1 MATAL
6 VTGCSTG
13 IGSPPLYGS
22 PPRASTCWPRCAVPT
37 PTDPHCSKRPTRPVR
52 PYGSAARRNR
62 RRLDST
68 RVHQAGDVD
77 LVVNNA
83 AIMWFGSTEE
93 TDVDRWAEV
102 FDTNLFGAV
111 RCMRVALPGF
121 RARGGGCIINISSA
135 AGSVAL
141 PAISAYASSK
151 AALEAASEM
160 VAMEGHQHNIRVVVI
175 QTGATATAIGAK
187 GKTPNRD
194 SPYWAS
200 MRNTLTFLAAQQPS
214 ISSPD
219 EIAAAVAQAAV
230 DPTTPFRLAV
240 GQGSAELIQAL
251 SAMTDAE
258 WIATAGGTT
267 DTFTSRYQQATGINL
282 RPR

>member
-1 MATAL
+1 M
-6 VTGCSTG
+6 TGCSTG
-13 IGSPPLYGS
+13 TGFATALRLAAEGFDVLATMRRPDRDGPALLEAAHAAGTTLRLGTLDVTDDDSVQ
-22 PPRASTCWPRCAVPT
+22 RAF
-37 PTDPHCSKRPTRPVR
+37 D
-52 PYGSAARRNR
+52 
-62 RRLDST
+62 
-68 RVHQAGDVD
+68 QAGDVD

-93 TDVDRWAEV
+93 TGLDRWTDV

-111 RCMRVALPGF
+111 RCMRAALPGF

-141 PAISAYASSK
+141 PAIGAYASSK

-175 QTGATATAIGAK
+175 QTGATATAMGAK
-187 GKTPNRD
+187 GQPPNRD

-200 MRNTLTFLAAQQPS
+200 TRNTLTFLAAQQPN

-219 EIAAAVAQAAV
+219 EIADAVARAAS

-240 GQGSAELIQAL
+240 GQGSADLIHAR
-251 SAMTDAE
+251 SAMTDEE

-267 DTFTSRYQQATGINL
+267 DIFTSRYQQATGINL